1 MNSNLSVTDDL
12 WQSTLR
18 LFSGTRFPFSVP
30 GFPARARAV
39 ARVRSRIAAVSP
51 PRAPRGGGFSPFPRG
66 PSFFPGPFPPRGAGA
81 APPPPPLLPPPFFLT
96 QKTFFWW
103 GQLF

>member
-39 ARVRSRIAAVSP
+39 ARVRRMGLGGRCMLGLACRPSLSKVIQGNCSLCEVYIRLRSVGMKSGLPHERI
-51 PRAPRGGGFSPFPRG
+51 GL
-66 PSFFPGPFPPRGAGA
+66 PS
-81 APPPPPLLPPPFFLT
+81 T
-96 QKTFFWW
+96 IH
-103 GQLF
+103 